1 MKIKGWRDIYQVN
14 ITKKKA
20 GEVIPISDKIDF
32 TVKRY
37 DKYIVPIKD
46 TIGQDDMFIINIC
59 PSNNMDSKYIKA
71 TAKQQEDRYN
81 PQL

>member
-20 GEVIPISDKIDF
+20 GEVISISDKTDF
-32 TVKRY
+32 TIKRY

-46 TIGQDDMFIINIC
+46 TIGQDARFIINIC

-81 PQL
+81 L